1 MITRK
6 LCQVG
11 EDGLIV
17 YSYEFRAKIQEAQ
30 LRRGV
35 IEITPLRTD
44 HFPNGQ
50 APSRS
55 LPVSYHQYG
64 VCSISSPNQIFGGPL
79 TPAFA
84 IAEFKFSDH

>member
-17 YSYEFRAKIQEAQ
+17 YSYEFRPKIQEAQ

-35 IEITPLRTD
+35 IEITPLRTK
-44 HFPNGQ
+44 NLEEIRRG
-50 APSRS
+50 A
-55 LPVSYHQYG
+55 G
-64 VCSISSPNQIFGGPL
+64 
-79 TPAFA
+79 
-84 IAEFKFSDH
+84 